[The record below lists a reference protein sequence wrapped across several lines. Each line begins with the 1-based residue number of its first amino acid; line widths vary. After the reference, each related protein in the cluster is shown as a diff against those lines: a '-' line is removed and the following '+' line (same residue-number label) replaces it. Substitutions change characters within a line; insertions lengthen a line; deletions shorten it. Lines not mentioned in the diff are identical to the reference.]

1 MPLDPARQNELIQMA
16 QMRLAQRDTN
26 DPLSREEI
34 GAVID
39 RLLAAFPEW
48 QGHTS
53 RDAAIAQLGSIFSTF
68 IGEESILR
76 GGGDHVPWLDGRRDE
91 IRWRF
96 WERYRSYLIR
106 KRLPQPGIN
115 ALNRVTDRAL
125 ELIGDPTRDRPFNRR
140 GMVVGDVQ
148 SGKTGNYTGLICKA
162 ADAGYKVIIVLT
174 GLNNNL
180 RSQTQMRLDEGFIG
194 KISTPFGEGS
204 NEFVGVGEIDPSGI
218 VDWCTNRKEQ
228 GDFNFR
234 VMSQFGVHPGA
245 RPLLMVVKKNY
256 RVLNGVLSWINAT
269 GNVTDG
275 QIRRFTGIPLL
286 VIDDEADNA
295 SVDTRSQRFDQGV
308 ADPGHNPTSINSKIR
323 QILHRFDQQSYVGY
337 TATPFANIFID
348 PDAQTDFEQ
357 QDLFPR
363 DFIINIPSPDSYVG
377 AARVFGLPADD
388 PTQEPD
394 EPGVP
399 DLLIE
404 IDDHAASSSR
414 RETRGWMPPMHRVD
428 HLPLYEGEPRI
439 APSLAEAVK
448 CFALVVAARHA
459 RGQITDHNSMLVHV
473 TRFQNV
479 QRQVIQ
485 QLQEELDELA
495 DEVKYGGAEGTQ
507 PFEELWERRFA
518 PVTARLA
525 LPDCPVVAWPEVV
538 RSLQATI
545 TKIKVREINGSSADV
560 LDYEANKA
568 TGLNVIAVGGD
579 KLARGLTLEGL
590 SISYF
595 LRGSTMYDSLLQMG
609 RWFGYRPGY
618 LDLCRLYSTQDH
630 FDWYGHIAQ
639 ANDELRRDFDR
650 MEAVRATP
658 SEFGLRVRSH
668 PTLLVTSRTKMR
680 HGTELQISFAGD
692 VSETSVFSTDE
703 RTLAANFAAAGDFI
717 AGLPGDRHT
726 GNPEQGRSGSSV
738 HRWRDS
744 HLWRD
749 VPVENI
755 LALLDRFST
764 HEDASRASA
773 PILARCIRRQVEL
786 RELTGW
792 NVLLLSGDGQDRVTL
807 GPHTIDSVVRQPKG
821 GYGDGPNFRT
831 IPAGDRFVIRR
842 LLNPRDEAVDIGAD
856 DYDQAMAWTLA
867 NTPRHRRRT
876 DTPPSSPSGESL
888 RRQRPATTGLLLLYP
903 LARTAQFPH
912 DGATVNH
919 TFLPVPTPPIGL
931 GISFPASDRAQTVSY
946 VVNSIYGDSDPD
958 EGDA

>member
-1 MPLDPARQNELIQMA
+1 MPVDPARQNELVQMA
-16 QMRLAQRDTN
+16 QMRLAQRDASA
-26 DPLSREEI
+26 PLSREDI

-39 RLLAAFPEW
+39 RLLTAFPEW
-48 QGHTS
+48 QDQIS
-53 RDAAIAQLGSIFSTF
+53 RDAAVAQLGSIFSTF

-76 GGGDHVPWLDGRRDE
+76 GEGDHVPWLDGCRDD

-96 WERYRSYLIR
+96 WERYRAYLIR
-106 KRLPQPGIN
+106 KQLPQPGIN

-125 ELIGDPTRDRPFNRR
+125 ELLGDPTLDRPFHRR

-194 KISTPFGEGS
+194 KVSTPFGEGS

-256 RVLNGVLSWINAT
+256 RVLDGVLRWINAT

-275 QIRRFTGIPLL
+275 PIRRFTGVPLL

-295 SVDTRSQRFDQGV
+295 SVDTRAQRFDQGV
-308 ADPGHNPTSINSKIR
+308 ADPRHNPTSINSRIR
-323 QILHRFDQQSYVGY
+323 QILHRFDQQSYIGY
-337 TATPFANIFID
+337 TATPFANIFIH
-348 PDAQTDFEQ
+348 PDAQTDLEQ

-363 DFIINIPSPDSYVG
+363 DFIINIPSPENYIG
-377 AARVFGLPADD
+377 AARIFGLPADD
-388 PTQEPD
+388 PAQDPA

-399 DLLIE
+399 DLLVQIE
-404 IDDHAASSSR
+404 DHAASSSR

-428 HLPLYEGEPRI
+428 HLPLHEGEPRLP
-439 APSLAEAVK
+439 PSLAEAVK

-459 RGQITDHNSMLVHV
+459 RGQGTDHNSMLVHV

-479 QRQVIQ
+479 QRRVIQ

-495 DEVKYGGAEGTQ
+495 DEVKYGGAEGTRALR
-507 PFEELWERRFA
+507 EVWERRFR

-525 LPDCPVVAWPEVV
+525 LPDCPEVAWAEVE
-538 RSLQATI
+538 RSLRTTI
-545 TKIKVREINGSSADV
+545 GRIRSVREINGSSADV

-618 LDLCRLYSTQDH
+618 LDLCRLFSTDDH

-639 ANDELRRDFDR
+639 ASDELRRDFDR

-658 SEFGLRVRSH
+658 AEFGLRIRSH
-668 PTLLVTSRTKMR
+668 PTLLVTSRAKMR

-692 VSETSVFSTDE
+692 ISETSVFSTAE
-703 RTLAANFAAAGDFI
+703 RTLAANLSAAQEFVTR
-717 AGLPGDRHT
+717 LPDEGYVADPQQARD
-726 GNPEQGRSGSSV
+726 GGSV
-738 HRWRDS
+738 HRWRNS
-744 HLWRD
+744 HFWQD
-749 VPVENI
+749 VPVDRVVEF
-755 LALLDRFST
+755 LDRYST
-764 HEDASRASA
+764 HEDAPRANA
-773 PILARCIRRQVEL
+773 PLLARYIRRQVQL
-786 RELTGW
+786 GELTSW
-792 NVLLLSGDGQDRVTL
+792 NVLLLSGDGR
-807 GPHTIDSVVRQPKG
+807 DSVSFGSCSVATVLRQPKG
-821 GYGDGPNFRT
+821 GYGNGPPFRV
-831 IPAGDRFVIRR
+831 IQAGERFVIRR
-842 LLNPRDEAVDIGAD
+842 LLNPRDEAVDIGLDA
-856 DYDQAMAWTLA
+856 YNQAMAWTI
-867 NTPRHRRRT
+867 THRPRRRRAA
-876 DTPPSSPSGESL
+876 DGPPTSPSGEAF
-888 RRQRPATTGLLLLYP
+888 RRMRASSIGLLLLYP
-903 LARTAQFPH
+903 LARAAQIEH
-912 DGATVNH
+912 DTVDH
-919 TFLPVPTPPIGL
+919 TFLPVATPPIGL

-946 VVNSIYGDSDPD
+946 VVNSIYEDSDPD